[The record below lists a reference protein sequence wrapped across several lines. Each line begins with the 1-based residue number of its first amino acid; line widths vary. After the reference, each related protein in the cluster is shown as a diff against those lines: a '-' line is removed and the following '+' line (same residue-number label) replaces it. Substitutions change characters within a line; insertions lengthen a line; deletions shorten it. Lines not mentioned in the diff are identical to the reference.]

1 MPAVAYHSPMSVHP
15 SPVPAIGATVEVGV
29 VPVDATLAPT
39 VRRLRVTAAQRP
51 FVGDAGFNLDD
62 ALRDPLSDAM
72 AILAGG
78 QVIGF
83 YRLDR
88 APNAVTGRALAQPH
102 LGLRAFL
109 VDHRQQGRGLG
120 TLAVRACCDDAA
132 RRHPRHRLL
141 ALTVNC
147 RNHAA
152 IATYRRAGFEDSG
165 ELFHGGDAGPQHLLL
180 YRLTGHPHDPS
191 PDLPQAPAR

>member
-1 MPAVAYHSPMSVHP
+1 MRVQP
-15 SPVPAIGATVEVGV
+15 SPAPATGATVEVGV
-29 VPVDATLAPT
+29 APVDAALEPA
-39 VRRLRVTAAQRP
+39 VRRLQVTTAQRP
-51 FVGDAGFNLDD
+51 FVGDTDFNLDD

-72 AILAGG
+72 AILANGG
-78 QVIGF
+78 VIGF

-88 APNAVTGRALAQPH
+88 APNAVTGRPLARPH

-109 VDHRQQGRGLG
+109 IDHRQQGRGLG
-120 TLAVRACCDDAA
+120 TRAVRACCDDAG
-132 RRHPRHRLL
+132 RRHPQHRLL

-152 IATYRRAGFEDSG
+152 IATYRHAGFEDSG

-180 YRLTGHPHDPS
+180 YRLPDHPHDPS
-191 PDLPQAPAR
+191 HDLPQATAP

>member
-1 MPAVAYHSPMSVHP
+1 MPAHLSPT
-15 SPVPAIGATVEVGV
+15 PASDAAVEIRV
-29 VPVDATLAPT
+29 VPVDAGLDAA
-39 VRRLRVTAAQRP
+39 VRRLRVTGDQHP
-51 FVGDAGFNLDD
+51 FVGDTGFNLDD

-72 AILAGG
+72 AILADSR
-78 QVIGF
+78 VIGF

-88 APNAVTGRALAQPH
+88 APNAVTGRPLAQPH

-109 VDHRQQGRGLG
+109 IDHRRQGRGLG
-120 TLAVRACCDDAA
+120 TRAVRACCDDAG

-152 IATYRRAGFEDSG
+152 VATYRRAGFEDSG
-165 ELFHGGDAGPQHLLL
+165 ELFHGGAAGPQHLLL
-180 YRLTGHPHDPS
+180 YRLTDRSQDPPH
-191 PDLPQAPAR
+191 DLPQAPAR